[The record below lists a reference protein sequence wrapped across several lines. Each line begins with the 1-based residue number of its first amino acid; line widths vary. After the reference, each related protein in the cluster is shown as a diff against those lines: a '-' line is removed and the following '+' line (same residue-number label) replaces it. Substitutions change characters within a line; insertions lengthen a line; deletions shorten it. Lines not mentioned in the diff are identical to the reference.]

1 MSNWHETVILNS
13 NTPYEDE
20 NHDDNNQTE
29 IKSESIQDQ
38 TSVESNTNTNGNTKK
53 NPLQIPSLSYNE
65 ISTEQATN
73 PSWELQQANI
83 ELSEA
88 SSSGQTPAENERF

>member
-1 MSNWHETVILNS
+1 MMSNWHETVILNS

-53 NPLQIPSLSYNE
+53 IHCKSQVYPTMKFQLNKQQIP
-65 ISTEQATN
+65 
-73 PSWELQQANI
+73 P
-83 ELSEA
+83 
-88 SSSGQTPAENERF
+88 ENSNKQI